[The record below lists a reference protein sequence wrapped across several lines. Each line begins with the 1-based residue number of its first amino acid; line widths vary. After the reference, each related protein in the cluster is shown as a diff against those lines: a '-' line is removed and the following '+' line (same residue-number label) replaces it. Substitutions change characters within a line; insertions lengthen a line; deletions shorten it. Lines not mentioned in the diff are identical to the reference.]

1 MYLRVTTTV
10 LAGTIQIVVEKVFS
24 FVRVAL
30 EIGSSDK
37 GLRRGNDDGRWA
49 VQLKGLQ
56 CVSPGKE
63 PLIELQASTGKWI
76 MKKFSGRLNFYVAA
90 GLKLHKICQKVLNSD
105 WGDNWEYLLGLG
117 DLVRVQ
123 GQSEENILIP
133 FRYDWLGIMRQ
144 FWVFS
149 ACHRSFFG
157 GQFFLFY
164 SNFLGRGPSRSWH
177 SLVSVCEWVCLC
189 VCVYCGCGLKLNI
202 VVASLIIGILHKAN
216 IPRRL

>member
-1 MYLRVTTTV
+1 MKCLNVLESNYVTSV

-37 GLRRGNDDGRWA
+37 EGDGRWA

-76 MKKFSGRLNFYVAA
+76 MKNFSGRLNFYVAA
-90 GLKLHKICQKVLNSD
+90 GLKLHKICQKVSHLD
-105 WGDNWEYLLGLG
+105 WGDSSRSPLGLG

-123 GQSEENILIP
+123 GQSGENSLIP

-149 ACHRSFFG
+149 ACGVSSTRTKLFLEDI
-157 GQFFLFY
+157 FFLFF
-164 SNFLGRGPSRSWH
+164 SIFFGAWAITQLTQFSIC
-177 SLVSVCEWVCLC
+177 VWVG

-202 VVASLIIGILHKAN
+202 VVASLIIGILH
-216 IPRRL
+216 